1 MRMSLP
7 QPSSLTLPMSCTD
20 AMRLRAGQRIFVNGE
35 LFTARDAAHQRL
47 VAALAAGQPL
57 PIPLANATI
66 YYTGPT
72 PPRPGAVIGAAGPTT
87 AYRMDPYT
95 VPLLR
100 AGVRATIGKGA
111 RSAAVRA
118 ALQEYGAVYFAAVG
132 GAGALLA
139 TCITACQP
147 VAYLDLGTEAIHR
160 LVVANFPVIVAH
172 DAHGGNVY
180 LESL

>member
-1 MRMSLP
+1 MNALQPLALSLP
-7 QPSSLTLPMSCTD
+7 LTRAAALS
-20 AMRLRAGQRIFVNGE
+20 LRAGQHVLLSGE

-57 PIPLANATI
+57 PIPLADATL

-95 VPLLR
+95 LPLLR

-111 RSAAVRA
+111 RSHTVRA
-118 ALQEYGAVYFAAVG
+118 ALQEYAAVYFAAVG

-139 TCITACQP
+139 TCISECQP

-160 LVVANFPVIVAH
+160 LIVHNFPVIVAH

-180 LESL
+180 MESV